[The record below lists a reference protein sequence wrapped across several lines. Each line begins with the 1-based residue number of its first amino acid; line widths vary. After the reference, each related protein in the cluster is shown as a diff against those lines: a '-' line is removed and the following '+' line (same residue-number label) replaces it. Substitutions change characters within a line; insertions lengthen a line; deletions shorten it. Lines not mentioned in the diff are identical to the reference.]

1 MRFNGAFCKMT
12 KYMYSFDPAL
22 RSREKLSQVLGKLQL
37 DGPVDSFSKMVLFI
51 GSYRII
57 ELVTKLLSGR

>member
-51 GSYRII
+51 GS
-57 ELVTKLLSGR
+57 VTN